1 MLNIVS
7 LHLGSPE
14 QPVLLPLTPT
24 EELDDH
30 GSAFSSG
37 DSVVSLLQSPPD
49 LMGLFPQEPSQDF
62 SLGLSAEDNMNLLMQ
77 DLVNNLE
84 SSSSTENV
92 FRSSGLTA
100 VHQGN
105 AVTQDLLLSPSGDF
119 LFDED
124 GVEDDEGLPSPL
136 NDLMGDAAI
145 LDEIRL
151 LDFALEEG
159 FSPEMAARLDEAG
172 YLSHDVA
179 QKETGR
185 DNDHSQTSEDQ
196 VQPGDYQQGN
206 QTEPPS
212 REVENCFCLVFT
224 EFPLFSPPDNENEA
238 DSDSGLSLDF
248 SHSQASPCASEAS
261 SYSSSSSSSSESA
274 DESPFSEDED
284 PLELCDGPQMEMEVT
299 IKQEEEDE
307 ELGAVGGS
315 YPNYAKQRFHQSSR
329 DEKLF
334 SSFPWQEHIGH
345 DHTYNQPRSP
355 CSSPSP
361 PVGKMS
367 TKQSRSSTRRHGAKP
382 YRYSSSSHTSDN
394 KMWSHDERRAQALKV
409 PFSNEL
415 IINLP
420 VEEFNDLL
428 ASFLLNEEQLTLIK
442 DIRRRGK
449 NKVAAQN
456 CRKRKM
462 DVLVGLSG
470 EVSNLMRLRSRLLR
484 EKREAVRNLQEM
496 KHRLKTLYQEVF
508 PRLRDEE
515 GMPLNPAEQELHF
528 QPDGSVAVAPSG
540 RGGATPLT
548 KSNRKQRDKKK

>member
-1 MLNIVS
+1 MNIVS
-7 LHLGSPE
+7 LPLGSPE
-14 QPVLLPLTPT
+14 QSDLQPVLLPLTPT

-37 DSVVSLLQSPPD
+37 DSGVSLLQSPPD
-49 LMGLFPQEPSQDF
+49 HMGLFPQEPSQDF
-62 SLGLSAEDNMNLLMQ
+62 CMGLCAEDNMNLLMQ

-84 SSSSTENV
+84 SSSSPENV
-92 FRSSGLTA
+92 FHSSGLTA
-100 VHQGN
+100 VQEDH
-105 AVTQDLLLSPSGDF
+105 AVIQDLLVSPSDDF

-151 LDFALEEG
+151 LDLALEEG

-179 QKETGR
+179 QKETDR
-185 DNDHSQTSEDQ
+185 DHDHSQTNLSEDQ
-196 VQPGDYQQGN
+196 VQPGDYQQGS
-206 QTEPPS
+206 QTETPF
-212 REVENCFCLVFT
+212 RVFENCFFFT
-224 EFPLFSPPDNENEA
+224 EFPLFSPPDNENEE

-248 SHSQASPCASEAS
+248 SHSQTSPCASEAS
-261 SYSSSSSSSSESA
+261 SYSSSSSSDSA

-284 PLELCDGPQMEMEVT
+284 TLELCDGPHMEMEVT
-299 IKQEEEDE
+299 IKQEEEEE

-315 YPNYAKQRFHQSSR
+315 YPNYAQQR

-334 SSFPWQEHIGH
+334 SGFPWQEHIGH
-345 DHTYNQPRSP
+345 DHTYNQPWSP
-355 CSSPSP
+355 CPSPSP

-367 TKQSRSSTRRHGAKP
+367 TKQSRSSRRRHGGKP
-382 YRYSSSSHTSDN
+382 YRCSSSSHTSGS

-428 ASFLLNEEQLTLIK
+428 GGFQLNEEQLVLIK

-462 DVLVGLSG
+462 DALVGLSD

-484 EKREAVRNLQEM
+484 EKQEATRNLQEM

-515 GMPLNPAEQELHF
+515 GGPLNPAEQELHF
-528 QPDGSVAVAPSG
+528 QPDGSVAVAPS
-540 RGGATPLT
+540 RRRGATPLT